1 MAERI
6 YNGLQ
11 LRLSGIEL
19 GTIIDD
25 QLDKVLGARVEVV
38 HNPIEPE
45 YEATPEEKEEI
56 RSRWI
61 KQIDKTVEGLKLMA
75 QFIDREGT
83 FVIDAQEVLDL
94 QELSY
99 HAMRGPA
106 MLRRR
111 TRVRR
116 G

>member
-1 MAERI
+1 
-6 YNGLQ
+6 
-11 LRLSGIEL
+11 
-19 GTIIDD
+19 
-25 QLDKVLGARVEVV
+25 
-38 HNPIEPE
+38 
-45 YEATPEEKEEI
+45 
-56 RSRWI
+56 
-61 KQIDKTVEGLKLMA
+61 MA

>member
-11 LRLSGIEL
+11 LRLSGTEL

-45 YEATPEEKEEI
+45 YEATPEEKEKI
-56 RSRWI
+56 RARWL
-61 KQIDKTVEGLKLMA
+61 KDIDQTVEGLKTMA

-83 FVIDAQEVLDL
+83 FIIDAQEVVDL
-94 QELSY
+94 RKLT
-99 HAMRGPA
+99 HHVLRGPVT
-106 MLRRR
+106 LRRR
-111 TRVRR
+111 VRVRR